1 MVEDSIVRE
10 TVVAAPV
17 QRVWEVL
24 TQAEYVGRWF
34 GADKAEIDLRPGG
47 SFVMTWAEHGVG
59 LARVERVEE
68 TRRCSASAGRW
79 SRGSSRS
86 PGEET
91 LVEFTLAE
99 KGDGT
104 LLRVVESGFSKL
116 DRPAEKQEWHRERNV
131 DGWRQVLEAVARST
145 SRGLTLADPG
155 PVFAA
160 LADPTRR
167 SVLTRLAARRGGERD
182 GAGARAAGHPAGGG
196 PAPRRARRRGP
207 DPGAPARP
215 GGAARGAPG
224 GPDRGRAVDDDDRR
238 GSGTTAWPRSP
249 RSPRSPDRPEV
260 AAP

>member
-1 MVEDSIVRE
+1 MVEDSIIRE

-34 GADKAEIDLRPGG
+34 GADKAELDLRPGG
-47 SFVMTWAEHGVG
+47 SFVMTWTEHGVG

-68 TRRCSASAGRW
+68 PTPSSPGLFSVRW
-79 SRGSSRS
+79 AVEPGLEPK

-131 DGWRQVLEAVARST
+131 DGWRQVLEAVAGHFLHRS
-145 SRGLTLADPG
+145 SSAPDDPG
-155 PVFAA
+155 QV
-160 LADPTRR
+160 
-167 SVLTRLAARRGGERD
+167 S
-182 GAGARAAGHPAGGG
+182 
-196 PAPRRARRRGP
+196 
-207 DPGAPARP
+207 
-215 GGAARGAPG
+215 
-224 GPDRGRAVDDDDRR
+224 
-238 GSGTTAWPRSP
+238 SG
-249 RSPRSPDRPEV
+249 
-260 AAP
+260 

>member
-1 MVEDSIVRE
+1 MKPSRGVTVVEDSIVRE

-68 TRRCSASAGRW
+68 PTPSRPGLFSFRW
-79 SRGSSRS
+79 AVEPGVEPT

-104 LLRVVESGFSKL
+104 LLKVVESGFSTL
-116 DRPAEKQEWHRERNV
+116 DRPADKQEWHRERNV
-131 DGWRQVLEAVARST
+131 DGWRQVLEAVATNFS
-145 SRGLTLADPG
+145 
-155 PVFAA
+155 
-160 LADPTRR
+160 
-167 SVLTRLAARRGGERD
+167 
-182 GAGARAAGHPAGGG
+182 
-196 PAPRRARRRGP
+196 
-207 DPGAPARP
+207 
-215 GGAARGAPG
+215 
-224 GPDRGRAVDDDDRR
+224 
-238 GSGTTAWPRSP
+238 
-249 RSPRSPDRPEV
+249 
-260 AAP
+260 

>member
-24 TQAEYVGRWF
+24 TQAEHVGRWF
-34 GADKAEIDLRPGG
+34 GADEAEIDLRPGG

-68 TRRCSASAGRW
+68 PTLFSFRW
-79 SRGSSRS
+79 ALEPGLEPK

-91 LVEFTLAE
+91 LVEFTLVE

-131 DGWRQVLEAVARST
+131 DGWRQVLEAVAGHFLHRS
-145 SRGLTLADPG
+145 SSAPDDPG
-155 PVFAA
+155 QV
-160 LADPTRR
+160 
-167 SVLTRLAARRGGERD
+167 S
-182 GAGARAAGHPAGGG
+182 
-196 PAPRRARRRGP
+196 
-207 DPGAPARP
+207 
-215 GGAARGAPG
+215 
-224 GPDRGRAVDDDDRR
+224 
-238 GSGTTAWPRSP
+238 SG
-249 RSPRSPDRPEV
+249 
-260 AAP
+260 

>member
-1 MVEDSIVRE
+1 MEDSIVRE

-68 TRRCSASAGRW
+68 PTPSSPGLFSFRW
-79 SRGSSRS
+79 AVEPGLEPK

-104 LLRVVESGFSKL
+104 LLKVVESGFSTL
-116 DRPAEKQEWHRERNV
+116 DRPADKQEWHRERNV
-131 DGWRQVLEAVARST
+131 DGWRQVLEAVATNFS
-145 SRGLTLADPG
+145 
-155 PVFAA
+155 
-160 LADPTRR
+160 
-167 SVLTRLAARRGGERD
+167 
-182 GAGARAAGHPAGGG
+182 
-196 PAPRRARRRGP
+196 
-207 DPGAPARP
+207 
-215 GGAARGAPG
+215 
-224 GPDRGRAVDDDDRR
+224 
-238 GSGTTAWPRSP
+238 
-249 RSPRSPDRPEV
+249 
-260 AAP
+260 

>member
-34 GADKAEIDLRPGG
+34 GADKAELDLRPGG
-47 SFVMTWAEHGVG
+47 SFVMTWTEHGVG

-68 TRRCSASAGRW
+68 PTPSSPGLFSFRW
-79 SRGSSRS
+79 AVEPGLEPK

-131 DGWRQVLEAVARST
+131 DGWRQVLEAVAGHFLH
-145 SRGLTLADPG
+145 RGSSAPDDPG
-155 PVFAA
+155 QV
-160 LADPTRR
+160 
-167 SVLTRLAARRGGERD
+167 S
-182 GAGARAAGHPAGGG
+182 
-196 PAPRRARRRGP
+196 
-207 DPGAPARP
+207 
-215 GGAARGAPG
+215 
-224 GPDRGRAVDDDDRR
+224 
-238 GSGTTAWPRSP
+238 SG
-249 RSPRSPDRPEV
+249 
-260 AAP
+260 

>member
-1 MVEDSIVRE
+1 VVEDSIVRE

-34 GADKAEIDLRPGG
+34 GADKAELDLRPGG

-68 TRRCSASAGRW
+68 PTPSRPGLFSFRW
-79 SRGSSRS
+79 AVEPGVEPT

-104 LLRVVESGFSKL
+104 LLKVVESGFSKL

-131 DGWRQVLEAVARST
+131 DGWRQVLEAVAGHFLHRS
-145 SRGLTLADPG
+145 SSAPDDPG
-155 PVFAA
+155 QV
-160 LADPTRR
+160 
-167 SVLTRLAARRGGERD
+167 S
-182 GAGARAAGHPAGGG
+182 
-196 PAPRRARRRGP
+196 
-207 DPGAPARP
+207 
-215 GGAARGAPG
+215 
-224 GPDRGRAVDDDDRR
+224 
-238 GSGTTAWPRSP
+238 SG
-249 RSPRSPDRPEV
+249 
-260 AAP
+260 

>member
-1 MVEDSIVRE
+1 MEDSIVRE

-34 GADKAEIDLRPGG
+34 GADKAELDLRPGG
-47 SFVMTWAEHGVG
+47 SFVMTWTEHGVG

-68 TRRCSASAGRW
+68 PTPSSPGLFSFRW
-79 SRGSSRS
+79 AVEPGLEPK

-131 DGWRQVLEAVARST
+131 DGWRQVLEAVAGHFLHRS
-145 SRGLTLADPG
+145 SSAPDDPG
-155 PVFAA
+155 RV
-160 LADPTRR
+160 
-167 SVLTRLAARRGGERD
+167 S
-182 GAGARAAGHPAGGG
+182 
-196 PAPRRARRRGP
+196 
-207 DPGAPARP
+207 
-215 GGAARGAPG
+215 
-224 GPDRGRAVDDDDRR
+224 
-238 GSGTTAWPRSP
+238 SG
-249 RSPRSPDRPEV
+249 
-260 AAP
+260 

>member
-1 MVEDSIVRE
+1 VVEDSIVRE

-34 GADKAEIDLRPGG
+34 GASKADIDLRPGG
-47 SFVMTWAEHGVG
+47 SFVMTWEEHGVG

-68 TRRCSASAGRW
+68 PTLFSFRW
-79 SRGSSRS
+79 AVEPGIEPK

-131 DGWRQVLEAVARST
+131 DGWRQVLEAVAAGVT
-145 SRGLTLADPG
+145 SCQRPS
-155 PVFAA
+155 PPRVRCSRRW
-160 LADPTRR
+160 PTRP
-167 SVLTRLAARRGGERD
+167 GGRCSP
-182 GAGARAAGHPAGGG
+182 GSPRAGRQ
-196 PAPRRARRRGP
+196 ARRRWRATCP
-207 DPGAPARP
+207 SPGRP
-215 GGAARGAPG
+215 WSSTSPSSTR
-224 GPDRGRAVDDDDRR
+224 RA
-238 GSGTTAWPRSP
+238 
-249 RSPRSPDRPEV
+249 
-260 AAP
+260 

>member
-34 GADKAEIDLRPGG
+34 GADKAELDLRPGG

-68 TRRCSASAGRW
+68 PAPSSPGLFSFRW
-79 SRGSSRS
+79 AVEPGLEPK

-116 DRPAEKQEWHRERNV
+116 HRPAEKQEWHRERNV
-131 DGWRQVLEAVARST
+131 DGWRQVLEAVA
-145 SRGLTLADPG
+145 
-155 PVFAA
+155 
-160 LADPTRR
+160 
-167 SVLTRLAARRGGERD
+167 
-182 GAGARAAGHPAGGG
+182 GHFTG
-196 PAPRRARRRGP
+196 
-207 DPGAPARP
+207 
-215 GGAARGAPG
+215 
-224 GPDRGRAVDDDDRR
+224 
-238 GSGTTAWPRSP
+238 
-249 RSPRSPDRPEV
+249 
-260 AAP
+260 